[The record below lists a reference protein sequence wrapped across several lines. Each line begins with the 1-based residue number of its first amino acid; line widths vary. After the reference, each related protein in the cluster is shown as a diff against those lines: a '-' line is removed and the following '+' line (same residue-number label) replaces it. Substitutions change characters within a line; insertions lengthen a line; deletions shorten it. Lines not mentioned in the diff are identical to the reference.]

1 MGKPFYTEKKINELR
16 LEAQFYKLKAP
27 KTFWAKSALEL
38 KYICNGCGPERW
50 DVDKRKALTT
60 VFAPYEACF
69 AIHDV
74 RFSYQIGTVKQ
85 ANKEL
90 LKNLRKVW
98 RKNFGFW
105 RWLSPIAW
113 IERFRVIPFIYAAV
127 TAGGNRAWQEA
138 CEK

>member
-1 MGKPFYTEKKINELR
+1 MQKQFYTSKQINELR
-16 LEAQFYKLKAP
+16 TASQFYKLSAP
-27 KTFWAKSALEL
+27 AEFWTKTAMEL
-38 KYICNGCGPERW
+38 KTVCNGCGPERW
-50 DVDKRKALTT
+50 DIDKRKALTT
-60 VFAPYEACF
+60 VFSPYEACF

-74 RFSYQIGTVKQ
+74 RFGYQIGTVKQ

-113 IERFRVIPFIYAAV
+113 IERFRVIPLIYAAV
-127 TAGGNRAWQEA
+127 TAGGNRAWEEA
-138 CEK
+138 KIK